1 MGDDRLV
8 DRALAEQLLVVI
20 ARVGGDVRVAI
31 DQSRQHG
38 RAAQV
43 DDSGARWRVTRHRT
57 RRADLLD
64 TLALDQDRLVGEGR
78 ASAGVDE
85 TTGLDDDRS
94 EERRVGKEGRSRW
107 GR

>member
-20 ARVGGDVRVAI
+20 ARVGGEVRVAI

-64 TLALDQDRLVGEGR
+64 TLALDQDRWLVRVVPARGSTRRPALMTTVTDGT
-78 ASAGVDE
+78 AAAAGA
-85 TTGLDDDRS
+85 TGA
-94 EERRVGKEGRSRW
+94 
-107 GR
+107 